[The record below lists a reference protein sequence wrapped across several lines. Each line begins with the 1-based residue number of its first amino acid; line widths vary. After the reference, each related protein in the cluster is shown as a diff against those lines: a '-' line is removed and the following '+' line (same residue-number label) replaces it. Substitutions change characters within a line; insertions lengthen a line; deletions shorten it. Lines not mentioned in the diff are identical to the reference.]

1 LLGYDFGEYVHIS
14 TYFFGSKDNQ
24 KLAQLA
30 EK

>member
-1 LLGYDFGEYVHIS
+1 MGYDFRENVHIS

-24 KLAQLA
+24 KLAQMV